1 MKNLFFLLAL
11 MPLQI
16 FAQWSYVCKI
26 NDICEPIVTNNYTYT
41 VIEPLPSHGVGY
53 NLFRNGTLIRTETGV
68 MGCCSLQRLEVFTD
82 SIVLVVENG
91 AGYLFSNITL
101 DAGNSWAPF
110 CHLGYYEIEEINMI
124 NQNTGYALLRGS
136 YNNNK
141 LSLLRISDIET
152 KILFETDT
160 IDTSVHD
167 VFLTDTIFGES
178 YCPNIENIGFKI
190 KQDSIEINYHINVS
204 NVKIGLNEISEDNNS
219 IRISPNP
226 VNDKLIIESKEN
238 YLVKIYNNLGQELRL
253 ELINKGY
260 NTIDMSTDKSGIY
273 FFSFY
278 NNDKFVTTKKIIK
291 N

>member
-1 MKNLFFLLAL
+1 

-16 FAQWSYVCKI
+16 FAQWSYVGKI
-26 NDICEPIVTNNYTYT
+26 NDICDPPVTFTYTYT
-41 VIEPLPSHGVGY
+41 NTQIEAHGNRYDV
-53 NLFRNGTLIRTETGV
+53 FRNSTLIRSESGM
-68 MGCCSLQRLEVFTD
+68 MGCCNIDKMEVFTD
-82 SIVLVVENG
+82 SIVLIVVNG
-91 AGYLFSNITL
+91 AGFLFSNITL

-136 YNNNK
+136 YDNNK

-167 VFLTDTIFGES
+167 AFLIDTIFGES
-178 YCPNIENIGFKI
+178 YCPNIQNIGFKI
-190 KQDSIEINYHINVS
+190 QQDGVEINYHINVS
-204 NVKIGLNEISEDNNS
+204 NVKIGLDNISQDNN
-219 IRISPNP
+219 IKISPNP
-226 VNDKLIIESKEN
+226 VKDKLIIESN
-238 YLVKIYNNLGQELRL
+238 DDYFVKIYNNLGQELRL
-253 ELINKGY
+253 GLIKKGY

-278 NNDKFVTTKKIIK
+278 NNDMHVTTKKIIK